1 MKLIDA
7 DQVNRSLQFPALIE
21 ALDQG
26 FAQDFGMP
34 QRQVFSLSPDPAKHD
49 GFAVLPAWNQDV
61 IGVKAFTYFPDNAT
75 QGYASLY
82 SKILLFSRE
91 HGIPLAMVDGTSVT
105 YWRTAAVSALASRYL
120 SRSESRKLLLLGTG
134 NLAIPLV
141 TAHLAVRDLTQVF
154 LWGRNPAKVAELKQ
168 ALMLLLP
175 QHEFVVVEDLA
186 ACAAQADIIV
196 SATGSS
202 TPVLSGA
209 WIGPGTHVDLLG
221 NHSPNGRECDSE
233 LIEKAS
239 VFVDSL
245 QNVLKEAGELLI
257 PIQEGVFE
265 AGQIRA
271 ELADLCRKRIA
282 GRSTEQE
289 ITLFKSVGTA
299 LSDLIA
305 AHLVLTSCA

>member
-61 IGVKAFTYFPDNAT
+61 IGVKAFTYFPDNAA

-91 HGIPLAMVDGTSVT
+91 HGVPLAMVDGTSVT

-120 SRSESRKLLLLGTG
+120 SRSDSRKLLLLGTG
-134 NLAIPLV
+134 KLAMPLV
-141 TAHLAVRDLTQVF
+141 LAHLAVRQITQVF
-154 LWGRNPAKVAELKQ
+154 LWGRNAVKVAELKQ
-168 ALMLLLP
+168 RLTLLLP

-186 ACAAQADIIV
+186 ACAGQADIIV
-196 SATGSS
+196 SATGSPA
-202 TPVLSGA
+202 PVLSGA
-209 WIGPGTHVDLLG
+209 WIAAGTHVDLLG
-221 NHSPNGRECDSE
+221 NHSPKGRECDSE
-233 LIEKAS
+233 LIQKSS

-245 QNVLKEAGELLI
+245 QNVLNEAGELLI
-257 PIQEGVFE
+257 PIQEGVFDPS
-265 AGQIRA
+265 QIRA
-271 ELADLCRKRIA
+271 ELADLCRKQVT
-282 GRSTEQE
+282 GRSTAQE

-305 AHLVLTSCA
+305 AHLVLKSQ